1 MGSGHDP
8 ATPLRSGT
16 PPVNTNLL
24 AAPPRRL
31 ALALLA
37 FGWAGIASAFT
48 VSLTP
53 GTRALYL
60 DVGNGSYSGTYTSGG
75 TPQNNSTINVV
86 SVTVPAAAVG
96 NGVAQAMTSNSTQST
111 SYYDGFAFCSPPA
124 QVYVGGFY
132 RQPGL
137 TGTASLTATAPT
149 SLTNPSGDTIAFNRI
164 SWTSTGAGDTG
175 AEVIPAGTFTG
186 GTQTLATF
194 GNNSWNESCHTFSYA
209 NTTTPAA
216 GTYTGRVTYTLSA
229 P

>member
-1 MGSGHDP
+1 M
-8 ATPLRSGT
+8 RS
-16 PPVNTNLL
+16 PFPNSS
-24 AAPPRRL
+24 RCRI

-37 FGWAGIASAFT
+37 VGAAGPACAFT

-86 SVTVPAAAVG
+86 SVTVPAASVG
-96 NGVAQAMTSNSTQST
+96 NGVAQAMTSNSTQSI
-111 SYYDGFAFCSPPA
+111 SYYDGFSFCSPPA
-124 QVYVGGFY
+124 QVYIGGFY

-137 TGTASLTATAPT
+137 VGSASLTATAPA
-149 SLTNPSGDTIAFNRI
+149 SLTNASGDTIAFNKI
-164 SWTSTGAGDTG
+164 SWTSTGAGDSG

-209 NTTTPAA
+209 NNVTPGA
-216 GTYTGRVTYTLSA
+216 GTYTGRVLYTLSA